1 MGKFKTD
8 YMGIHEQVYRRKKS
22 AGEPG
27 WSSIDEINLMINELD
42 RIFSE
47 FKVPDK
53 STILELGCGDG
64 APSLRLAEKGF
75 DVFGIDISP
84 IAIQWALDKNNE
96 QNLKVN
102 FTLGDVLNLPY
113 SDESFDAVI
122 DAHCLHCIIGEDRRI
137 FLDNAYRVLK
147 SSGYLI
153 VMTMCG
159 DPAEE
164 STKKYFDPV
173 SRNMIVDGIAGRYF
187 GHPEDILREIQS
199 AGFDIVKW
207 KIEHDPADGQQD
219 LIAVCRKI

>member
-1 MGKFKTD
+1 MDEFKTD
-8 YMGIHEQVYRRKKS
+8 YMGIHEMVYRRKKIS
-22 AGEPG
+22 GEPG
-27 WSSIDEINLMINELD
+27 WSSVDEINLMINEID

-47 FKVPDK
+47 FKVHEK

-64 APSLRLAEKGF
+64 ALSLRLTKKGF

-84 IAIQWALDKNNE
+84 IAIQWALDKNIE
-96 QNLKVN
+96 QNLNVN

-113 SDESFDAVI
+113 SDESFDVVI

-137 FLDNAYRVLK
+137 FLDNAFRVLK
-147 SSGYLI
+147 LSGYLI
-153 VMTMCG
+153 IMTMCG

-164 STKKYFDPV
+164 STKKYFDPI

-187 GHPEDILREIQS
+187 GHPEDILWEIQL
-199 AGFDIVKW
+199 AEFEIVQW
-207 KIEHDPADGQQD
+207 KIEHDPADGQED